1 MMTFEGHV
9 NRLLLFVWVESRL
22 IFNRCIGQHSVSSG
36 NYVHYVVLQ
45 VHVFVVTALLALKTQ
60 C

>member
-9 NRLLLFVWVESRL
+9 NRLLLFVWVESCS
-22 IFNRCIGQHSVSSG
+22 IFNRCIGQHSVGSG
-36 NYVHYVVLQ
+36 NYVHYVSCKYMYN
-45 VHVFVVTALLALKTQ
+45 ALLALKIQ